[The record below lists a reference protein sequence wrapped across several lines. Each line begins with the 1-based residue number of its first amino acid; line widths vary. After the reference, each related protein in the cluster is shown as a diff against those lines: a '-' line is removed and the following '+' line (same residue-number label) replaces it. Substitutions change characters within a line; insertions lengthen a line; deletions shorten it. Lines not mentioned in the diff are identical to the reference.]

1 MKPRI
6 GLTPT
11 SAVVDD
17 RPVEQLNR
25 AYVEAVT
32 RAGGLP
38 FILPTLDPS
47 DAELA
52 LLSLDGL
59 LLTGGGDVEP
69 GCYGAA
75 PAAEVYGVEPDRD
88 AYEIAL
94 VKAAART
101 GVPVL
106 GICRGVQLLN
116 VALGGTLVQHLPE
129 ITEAPHYVRDRGGE
143 AVHPVEI
150 APGSLLAA
158 VTGLEVLGVNSLH
171 HQAVDGLGAGLS
183 VVAYAPDGVG
193 EAIEGTGDG
202 HVGGARLLGVQ
213 WHPELLPGSA
223 AHEAL
228 FAWLVTE
235 SAAGQPVCAP
245 VADAV
250 A

>member
-11 SAVVDD
+11 PAVVDD
-17 RPVEQLNR
+17 RRVEQLNR
-25 AYVEAVT
+25 AYVAAVT

-38 FILPTLDPS
+38 FILPTLDPT

-75 PAAEVYGVEPDRD
+75 PAAEVYGVEPERD

-94 VKAAART
+94 VKAAARA
-101 GVPVL
+101 GVPLL

-116 VALGGTLVQHLPE
+116 VALGGTLIQHLPE
-129 ITEAPHYVRDRGGE
+129 ITGAPHYVRDRWGE
-143 AVHPVEI
+143 AVHSVEI
-150 APGSLLAA
+150 APDSLLAA

-171 HQAVDGLGAGLS
+171 HQAVDGLGAGLRM
-183 VVAYAPDGVG
+183 VAYAPDGVG
-193 EAIEGTGDG
+193 EAIEGTD
-202 HVGGARLLGVQ
+202 GARLLGVQ

-228 FAWLVTE
+228 FGWLVTE
-235 SAAGQPVCAP
+235 AGGLTSP
-245 VADAV
+245 VAMPVDDAV